1 MPDQEPPTRPDQGHP
16 THQLILE
23 FPSQP
28 EYLFSNF
35 VVSEGSKVAF
45 QAARQISTDDASPF
59 NTLYLFGG
67 KNLGKTHLLISI
79 GNQSASQGK
88 KALYVHGADFVR
100 KTDENAN
107 GSSGEFIA
115 TLSDV
120 DLFLL
125 DAVDH
130 ISGQRSSQEKLY
142 LIYNTLIENGK
153 KIAFAGNLNPD
164 KLKATESYLTSRF
177 QWGMTAEL
185 RPIDDDTT
193 AKIILKLAK
202 DIELNI
208 PDNIVDYLLTRIP
221 RDFLSIKHAVTK
233 INHESYVQK
242 KKVSVPLVKAT
253 LDLP

>member
-1 MPDQEPPTRPDQGHP
+1 
-16 THQLILE
+16 
-23 FPSQP
+23 
-28 EYLFSNF
+28 
-35 VVSEGSKVAF
+35 
-45 QAARQISTDDASPF
+45 
-59 NTLYLFGG
+59 
-67 KNLGKTHLLISI
+67 
-79 GNQSASQGK
+79 
-88 KALYVHGADFVR
+88 
-100 KTDENAN
+100 
-107 GSSGEFIA
+107 FIA
-115 TLSDV
+115 TLSHV
-120 DLFLL
+120 ALFLL
-125 DAVDH
+125 DAVYH
-130 ISGQRSSQEKLY
+130 ICGQRSSQEKLY